1 MKTIQISELEKL
13 INSGTIL
20 EQDGFGVKVVRLH
33 DDRYL
38 KIFNHRP
45 GISMGKIF
53 SRAQQFANNAKKLKQ
68 REIITVGILDLF
80 NVDNPRSD
88 CVIYHGV
95 PGETVR
101 DVLKNKPKDQTL
113 SKQLGAYIAQL
124 HDAGVMFRSLH
135 FGNIVQLPTGGL
147 SLIDIADMR
156 VNVFKLNSW
165 QRKRNFLH
173 VFRYQIDIE
182 FIDIVAF
189 KTGYID
195 ECPTSLKADLE
206 NAIDLSTSKAAQ

>member
-13 INSGTIL
+13 INSGTVL
-20 EQDGFGVKVVRLH
+20 EQDGFGVKVVRLA

-53 SRAQQFANNAKKLKQ
+53 SRAKQFANNAKKLKQ
-68 REIITVGILDLF
+68 RGIITVGILELF
-80 NVDNPRSD
+80 RTKNPTRD

-101 DVLKNKPKDQTL
+101 DILKDKPQDQEL
-113 SKQLGAYIAQL
+113 SKRLGAYIAEL
-124 HDAGVMFRSLH
+124 HNAGVMFRSLH
-135 FGNIVQLPTGGL
+135 FGNIVQLPTGEL

-156 VNVFKLNSW
+156 VNIFKLNNW
-165 QRKRNFLH
+165 QRERNFLH
-173 VFRYQIDIE
+173 IFRYKIDVDS
-182 FIDIVAF
+182 IDVSAF
-189 KTGYID
+189 KSGYATDSLIKKTG
-195 ECPTSLKADLE
+195 LE
-206 NAIDLSTSKAAQ
+206 QAIDVAITKTTQ

>member
-80 NVDNPRSD
+80 KVDNPRSD

-101 DVLKNKPKDQTL
+101 DVLKEKPKDEAL
-113 SKQLGAYIAQL
+113 SRQLGAYIAQL

-135 FGNIVQLPTGGL
+135 FGNIVQLPTGEL

-156 VNVFKLNSW
+156 VNVFQLNTC

-173 VFRYQIDIE
+173 VFRYKRDLGLITLE
-182 FIDIVAF
+182 AFIA
-189 KTGYID
+189 GYSSESIAKHRKNLLLL
-195 ECPTSLKADLE
+195 ESIIPTIK
-206 NAIDLSTSKAAQ
+206 